1 MLLKERLREL
11 RKEKKETQ
19 VQVAEA
25 IGIVE
30 QHYQKFEGG
39 VNLPNLEN
47 AWKLAPTN
55 TATSRSQDDP
65 ALKQNRAP
73 YAAHGARFCA
83 PYTSDARLAF
93 QRAARRSR
101 PNTGRHSR
109 NQ

>member
-47 AWKLAPTN
+47 VWKLADHFGVTIDYLVG
-55 TATSRSQDDP
+55 RSD
-65 ALKQNRAP
+65 KRACRSKVR
-73 YAAHGARFCA
+73 HDVWDSSAR
-83 PYTSDARLAF
+83 
-93 QRAARRSR
+93 
-101 PNTGRHSR
+101 
-109 NQ
+109 